1 MQTGGD
7 SSRPVINPTRGTW
20 ATRLLLWPSHF
31 HLHFMFFLSFY
42 HSGPCLM
49 GKERVR
55 LFKCFL
61 CVPLPPTHL
70 MTEKT
75 PVI

>member
-20 ATRLLLWPSHF
+20 AMRLLLWPSDF
-31 HLHFMFFLSFY
+31 HLRFMFFLSLY

-55 LFKCFL
+55 LFKYFL
-61 CVPLPPTHL
+61 RVPLPPTHL